1 MKINALLLL
10 LGTIIFT
17 SINAQSLIVG
27 IPSADVAEKNHLEIT
42 HESQIGKSS
51 WNSFNFACY
60 GLGKG
65 WELTSTLNNLNNQ
78 GSSNL
83 ALGLG
88 FKKII
93 PLNNRSPKTEQK
105 LILGTNMLYAFQRKD
120 PGIWSYAM
128 YSFRI
133 PASQTRFTG
142 GVTYGESQ
150 TFGFKYNRNLT
161 PMVLQENNRFEFLGG
176 IEQPIAKGFSI
187 IGDWYQGT
195 HDLAAFI
202 PAVQKDIGHHVLIVG
217 YKIANNPSSGSNAFI
232 LEAMIS
238 IPTKRKR

>member
-1 MKINALLLL
+1 MKHILVIGLM
-10 LGTIIFT
+10 IT
-17 SINAQSLIVG
+17 SFSTHAQSLIVG

-42 HESQIGKSS
+42 HESQIGKTS

-65 WELTSTLNNLNNQ
+65 WELTSTLNNLNNE
-78 GSSNL
+78 GSMNL
-83 ALGLG
+83 AWGVG
-88 FKKII
+88 FKKVFLLDK
-93 PLNNRSPKTEQK
+93 PAARTEQK
-105 LILGTNMLYAFQRKD
+105 LVVGTNLLYSFQRQD

-128 YSFRI
+128 YSFRM
-133 PASQTRFTG
+133 PVTKTRLTG
-142 GVTYGESQ
+142 GITYGESQ
-150 TFGFKYNRNLT
+150 TFGFKNYSALMPIKTWEERRHT
-161 PMVLQENNRFEFLGG
+161 G
-176 IEQPIAKGFSI
+176 ILAGFEQPITKTLSI

-202 PAVQKDIGHHVLIVG
+202 PAVQQDIGHHVLIIG
-217 YKIANNPSSGSNAFI
+217 YKIANNSLSGSNAFI